1 MHLVARCAGAAGLAT
16 GRYSWRLVV
25 PDRQKR
31 AIGGHRKVRLPLGL
45 GRLDIAVELEW
56 GAEGH
61 SAVSRTNVE
70 NVAGVAGG
78 GVAGRINIVHHTI
91 VSSRLTPALVPPVKR
106 AVIHAGE
113 KARSAATGP
122 WEGGADIGVGPSV
135 AAVGGTVDAV
145 GTVAE
150 SPTHLVHTGDV
161 NIAVGEVAG
170 DLHVAD
176 KGIGDLSLVSPCSPV
191 VSRKTYKQSASPN
204 IEIVK

>member
-1 MHLVARCAGAAGLAT
+1 MHLVARRAGAAGLAT
-16 GRYSWRLVV
+16 GRDSWRLVV
-25 PDRQKR
+25 PHRKES
-31 AIGGHRKVRLPLGL
+31 AIGGDREVRLPLSL

-61 SAVSRTNVE
+61 STVSRTNVE

-122 WEGGADIGVGPSV
+122 WEGGAYVGVGPS
-135 AAVGGTVDAV
+135 AATVGRTVDAV
-145 GTVAE
+145 RAVAE

-176 KGIGDLSLVSPCSPV
+176 EGSGDLSLVGPCSPV
-191 VSRKTYKQSASPN
+191 VSRKAYKQSASPN